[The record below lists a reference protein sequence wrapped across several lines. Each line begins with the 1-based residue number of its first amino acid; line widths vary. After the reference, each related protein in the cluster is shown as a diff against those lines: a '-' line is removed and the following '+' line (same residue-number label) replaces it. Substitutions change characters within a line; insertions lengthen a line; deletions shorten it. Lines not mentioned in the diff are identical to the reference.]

1 MAQDNWTHTDPD
13 RGVQYTAA
21 DLTKTWPDPWAGS
34 WTGSTTTTSSPVA
47 GGTLYHNKNITNITG
62 MPPRHDPA
70 ADPGTLCATDIKLQ
84 GLGSVK
90 ELLTQME
97 FLIPP
102 TELDTDNSAVMDGLK
117 SWYQAL
123 QELRHR
129 HAQLKMLIKLTNE
142 TC

>member
-34 WTGSTTTTSSPVA
+34 WTGSTTTTSSPVT

-97 FLIPP
+97 FLTTLISSMKLLHQVL
-102 TELDTDNSAVMDGLK
+102 TQHL
-117 SWYQAL
+117 SWYSW
-123 QELRHR
+123 
-129 HAQLKMLIKLTNE
+129 KKL
-142 TC
+142 